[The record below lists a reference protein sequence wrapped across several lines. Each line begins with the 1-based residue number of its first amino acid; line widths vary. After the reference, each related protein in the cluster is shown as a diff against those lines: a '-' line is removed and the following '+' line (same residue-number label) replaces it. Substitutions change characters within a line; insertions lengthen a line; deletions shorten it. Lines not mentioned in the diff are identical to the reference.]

1 MEGQQSIVTAT
12 AILCHFFHVHSGHP
26 GVLHIPDLPGAHQEP
41 CSADLQD
48 CDSGLCPMP
57 CCTQQI
63 LPGAPSSPS
72 QVSAQ
77 NTSAPAR
84 DEWQRS
90 VTWHSTLDSYS
101 RRQTLGSCQ
110 HKHLPGGI
118 SSPQDRKEEKIRWRV
133 PCSTSGVLVLPGM
146 LLPAA
151 RYYFTKK
158 SVLVSCWGPPMCIPA
173 GCPSLTAAG
182 TALASSHALVLVCL
196 FSWPCTLKLQ

>member
-48 CDSGLCPMP
+48 CDSGLCPMS
-57 CCTQQI
+57 CCPQQI

-77 NTSAPAR
+77 DTAAPAR

-118 SSPQDRKEEKIRWRV
+118 SSHRTGRKRKSGEGFHVALQGYWYCQECSFLQQDIISLKSLSLCPAGGL
-133 PCSTSGVLVLPGM
+133 PCASLQAALPSQLLGQPWPLHM
-146 LLPAA
+146 LLFLCA
-151 RYYFTKK
+151 F
-158 SVLVSCWGPPMCIPA
+158 
-173 GCPSLTAAG
+173 SLG
-182 TALASSHALVLVCL
+182 HA
-196 FSWPCTLKLQ
+196 P